1 MMRRFANPRS
11 QPIGLT
17 THDAKDPD
25 PKRFHHWPTGSGF
38 EHFYG
43 FIGGENNQ

>member
-1 MMRRFANPRS
+1 MTRRFANPRS

-25 PKRFHHWPTGSGF
+25 PKSVPSLADRFGVRAPLWI
-38 EHFYG
+38 
-43 FIGGENNQ
+43 IGGENNQ